1 MLFLFDLDRCGQE
14 NVNQMDR
21 MELMTEG
28 HGTLTD
34 LAKLKKEWG
43 PRFKQ
48 AAPKI
53 KAIDLP
59 CFKVRCKT
67 AMNPNRVKFSWRG
80 LRVAKTTCTRATC
93 PLVTLEKYLE
103 MLERTRAFRQRN
115 DDPESR
121 AFWWGIVEKWKE
133 RFRRERGG

>member
-1 MLFLFDLDRCGQE
+1 MA
-14 NVNQMDR
+14 
-21 MELMTEG
+21 EG

-34 LAKLKKEWG
+34 LAELKKEWG
-43 PRFKQ
+43 PRFKE
-48 AAPKI
+48 AAPKVKRI
-53 KAIDLP
+53 GLD
-59 CFKVRCKT
+59 CFKVRCST
-67 AMNPNRVKFSWRG
+67 ALNPARLKFSWRG
-80 LRVAKTTCTRATC
+80 VRLAKATCTRATC

-121 AFWWGIVEKWKE
+121 AFWWGVVGEWKK